1 MANEKNLKLVEGYSE
16 KRKALETVDEKF
28 KVGEVM
34 NHLHKMMKDVTEK
47 DVTSENVKAAC
58 DCVSKMNETI
68 NVSLN
73 VAKFLS
79 ENSNA

>member
-1 MANEKNLKLVEGYSE
+1 M
-16 KRKALETVDEKF
+16 
-28 KVGEVM
+28 M